1 MNFDGSLY
9 FIKNLLLEIIII
21 IEYNYNYDYF
31 KCGDMDEN

>member
-21 IEYNYNYDYF
+21 IEYNYYYF